1 MSGDSSGRTGT
12 LVRGSGQGYASSS
25 IIERRRRIL
34 TTARKMI
41 GAEGMAAI
49 NMDEISRRADVA
61 KRTLYNAF
69 QTRERMMDMW
79 ESRPWDGGP
88 GMGVTFTW
96 KAHDIFVA
104 PSWMPV
110 SHDSDSDSVLFSASD
125 RALQQTLG
133 IWREEAPVAD

>member
-1 MSGDSSGRTGT
+1 MRFVNPATGGPPMPAIATFIQLLPKGFSGAPLRATDSTVLCAVEGSGRTH
-12 LVRGSGQGYASSS
+12 
-25 IIERRRRIL
+25 
-34 TTARKMI
+34 I
-41 GAEGMAAI
+41 G
-49 NMDEISRRADVA
+49 N
-61 KRTLYNAF
+61 
-69 QTRERMMDMW
+69 
-79 ESRPWDGGP
+79 
-88 GMGVTFTW
+88 VTFTW